1 MSAETPRPVPV
12 TLTGKVVLVTR
23 AARRVGAQ
31 IARVMHAAGANL
43 LLHYHSSA
51 EDAAALAGEFN
62 APPPD
67 SAQATGSDLLAV
79 AQAPQLVSKALHAFG
94 GLDILINNASTFYPT
109 PVGGITEI
117 DWDDLL
123 GTNLKA
129 PLFLAHAANAA
140 LAEAPG
146 PTLHHD

>member
-12 TLTGKVVLVTR
+12 TLTGKVVLVTG

-62 APPPD
+62 ALRPD
-67 SAQATGSDLLAV
+67 SAQATGADLLDV
-79 AQAPQLVSKALHAFG
+79 AQLPELVSKAVHAFG

-109 PVGGITEI
+109 PSGASPRST
-117 DWDDLL
+117 
-123 GTNLKA
+123 GTICSA
-129 PLFLAHAANAA
+129 PTSRRRCSSRRRRTRRCANA
-140 LAEAPG
+140 P
-146 PTLHHD
+146 D